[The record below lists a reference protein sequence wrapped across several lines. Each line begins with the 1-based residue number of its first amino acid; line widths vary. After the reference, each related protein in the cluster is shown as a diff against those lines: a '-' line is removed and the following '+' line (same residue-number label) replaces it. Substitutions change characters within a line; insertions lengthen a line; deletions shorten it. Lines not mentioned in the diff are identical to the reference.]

1 MKFLFAEF
9 AFFRSQNR
17 HVRTLLIAMCIY
29 FLTSPLQ
36 NTFSCA
42 YILRQTQSV
51 KTMMWFLLAL
61 YSAVPVTSWIVGRWM
76 SRWGAERMFAF
87 GLALTGVSMF
97 TLSLVDLSSIL
108 AVSLVG
114 AAIGVAIAFVWASHN
129 YLVFVSTTDDSRNYF
144 QSLEMALQTFCQ
156 MISSFAIGWF
166 VSRVGTPEI
175 SYKIVKGIA
184 LLLTVASALIIMRD
198 RFPIPRKPAFV
209 FFRYTPL
216 AWKLFGFAFLRGFTQ
231 LFAIMVP
238 VLLVF
243 CVLRQNEF
251 LLGKVQSIGAL
262 VAGLL
267 LYIVG
272 RVSSPRHR
280 IWLYT
285 TSAVMYALGA
295 CVNAVLNTDGSSIFF
310 IMILLFFGPVLD
322 MSYTTLFLRVADK
335 VAADEGRNSYTY
347 IFAQEIF
354 FYLGRLVTMGMIFGA
369 LFFSEEK
376 IITIAIPVLTL
387 LHLFSI
393 PIAWSLSKMES
404 PERSEQAI
412 PR

>member
-17 HVRTLLIAMCIY
+17 NVKTLLVAMFLY

-36 NTFSCA
+36 STFSCA
-42 YILRQTQSV
+42 YILRQTNSV

-61 YSAVPVTSWIVGRWM
+61 YSAVPVVSWIVGRWM

-87 GLALTGVSMF
+87 GLALTGVSMYA
-97 TLSLVDLSSIL
+97 LSLVNVNSIL

-129 YLVFVSTTDDSRNYF
+129 YLVFVSTTDASRNYF
-144 QSLEMALQTFCQ
+144 QSLEMSFQTFCQ
-156 MISSFAIGWF
+156 MLSSFAIGWF
-166 VSRVGTPEI
+166 VSRVGTPEM

-184 LLLTVASALIIMRD
+184 LLLTVASAWIMLRD
-198 RFPIPRKPAFV
+198 RFPVPQKPAFV

-216 AWKLFGFAFLRGFTQ
+216 AWTLFRLAFLRGLTQ
-231 LFAIMVP
+231 LFAVIVP

-262 VAGLL
+262 VSGLL

-272 RVSSPRHR
+272 RVSAPCHR
-280 IWLYT
+280 IWIFMA
-285 TSAVMYALGA
+285 SAVMYAVGA
-295 CVNAVLNTDGSSIFF
+295 CVNALLNTSGSSIFF
-310 IMILLFFGPVLD
+310 IMVLLFCGPLLD
-322 MSYTTLFLRVADK
+322 MSYTTLYLRAADRVAE
-335 VAADEGRNSYTY
+335 DEGRNSYTY
-347 IFAQEIF
+347 IFAQEFF
-354 FYLGRLVTMGMIFGA
+354 FYLGRLIMMGMFFVA
-369 LFFSEEK
+369 LRFSNEK
-376 IITIAIPVLTL
+376 IITIAVPALTL
-387 LHLFSI
+387 LHLLSI
-393 PIAWSLSKMES
+393 PIAWSLSKMEFLES
-404 PERSEQAI
+404 PEQSE
-412 PR
+412 PV

>member
-17 HVRTLLIAMCIY
+17 NVKTLLVAMFIY

-36 NTFSCA
+36 STFSCA
-42 YILRQTQSV
+42 YILRQTNSV

-61 YSAVPVTSWIVGRWM
+61 YSAVPVASWIVGRWM
-76 SRWGAERMFAF
+76 SWWGAERMFAF
-87 GLALTGVSMF
+87 GLALTGVSMYA
-97 TLSLVDLSSIL
+97 LSLVNVNSIW

-129 YLVFVSTTDDSRNYF
+129 YLVFVSTTDESRNYF
-144 QSLEMALQTFCQ
+144 QSLEMSFQTFCQ
-156 MISSFAIGWF
+156 MVSSFAIGWF
-166 VSRVGTPEI
+166 VSRVGTPEM

-184 LLLTVASALIIMRD
+184 LLLTVASAWIMMRD
-198 RFPIPRKPAFV
+198 RFPVPRKPEFV

-216 AWKLFGFAFLRGFTQ
+216 AWTLFRFAFLRGFTQ
-231 LFAIMVP
+231 LFAIIVP

-272 RVSSPRHR
+272 RIAAPRHR
-280 IWLYT
+280 IWIYIA
-285 TSAVMYALGA
+285 SAVMYAVGA
-295 CVNAVLNTDGSSIFF
+295 CVNAILNTSGSSIFL
-310 IMILLFFGPVLD
+310 IMVLLFCGPLLD
-322 MSYTTLFLRVADK
+322 MSYTTLFLRAADK
-335 VAADEGRNSYTY
+335 VAEEEGRNSYTY
-347 IFAQEIF
+347 IFVQEVF
-354 FYLGRLVTMGMIFGA
+354 FYGGRLVTMGIFFCA
-369 LFFSEEK
+369 LHFSEEK
-376 IITIAIPVLTL
+376 IMTIAIPLLTL
-387 LHLFSI
+387 LNLLSI
-393 PIAWSLSKMES
+393 PIAWSLSKMEFPES
-404 PERSEQAI
+404 PEQSASV
-412 PR
+412 